1 MNPYFSIVV
10 PVYRS
15 EKILYELYERIKRSL
30 EKIDGNFELILVED
44 CGGDS
49 SWDVIQNISTM
60 DPRVKGIKFTKNY
73 GQHAAIICGIAQA
86 TGEWI
91 ITLDDDLE
99 QKPEDIS
106 LLYKKASEG
115 YDLVYGTYDERTHA
129 KWRNF
134 TSHLAR
140 KLFNKAIPNL
150 NYEYTS
156 FRIMK
161 SNVGKA
167 LIQFESPFP
176 FVDGYL
182 AWITNNYATVTV
194 EHGTRQSGGSNYN
207 FSKLLK
213 HTLNIFVSFSDI
225 PLRFA
230 SWIGL
235 FSFSFGFLWLLI
247 IMIRKI
253 FIGIPIAGYASIIAG
268 IVLFGGIQL
277 LVLGIF
283 GEYLGRI
290 NYKTTK
296 KPLYIVS
303 KSTEEK

>member
-1 MNPYFSIVV
+1 MKPYFSVVV

-15 EKILYELYERIKRSL
+15 EKNLSELYARIKASL
-30 EKIDGNFELILVED
+30 EKLNANFELILVED
-44 CGGDS
+44 CGGDD
-49 SWDVIQNISTM
+49 SWRVIQELSEQ
-60 DPRVKGIKFTKNY
+60 DSRVIGIRFTKNF

-86 TGEWI
+86 NGEWI

-99 QKPEDIS
+99 QRPEDIH
-106 LLYKKASEG
+106 LLYEKVRQG
-115 YDLVYGTYDERTHA
+115 YDLVYGTYEERSHA
-129 KWRNF
+129 KWRNM
-134 TSHLAR
+134 TSHVAR

-156 FRIMK
+156 FRIMHNKIGK
-161 SNVGKA
+161 SLV
-167 LIQFESPFP
+167 QFESPFP

-182 AWITNNYATVTV
+182 AWVTNNYSTVTV
-194 EHGTRQSGGSNYN
+194 EHGVRKHGVSNYS

-213 HTLNIFVSFSDI
+213 HTINIFVSFSDI
-225 PLRFA
+225 PLKFA
-230 SWIGL
+230 SWMGL
-235 FSFSFGFLWLLI
+235 FSFITGFMWLVVILF
-247 IMIRKI
+247 RKL

-277 LVLGIF
+277 FVLGIF

-303 KSTEEK
+303 KTTNEH